1 MSHPI
6 LRREM
11 YRHLCHLF
19 LKEERK
25 KERKKMFFVK
35 HFFFGVFFN
44 EVNKRKA
51 DRRQR
56 QLFALN

>member
-25 KERKKMFFVK
+25 KERKKEDVFVK
-35 HFFFGVFFN
+35 HFFFGVFFI
-44 EVNKRKA
+44 RS
-51 DRRQR
+51 
-56 QLFALN
+56 L

>member
-1 MSHPI
+1 
-6 LRREM
+6 M

-25 KERKKMFFVK
+25 KERKKEDVFVK
-35 HFFFGVFFN
+35 HFFFGVLRSQSIN
-44 EVNKRKA
+44 KA

-56 QLFALN
+56 QLFAPN